1 MITMWLFRTLL
12 VGVLR
17 GVAALAAERVTG
29 WFGGPRRWVWVSAM
43 LGSIGI
49 PVLALRAPAAL
60 PELGIGARWAER
72 LTSPSGSGWQPVGGT
87 VRAVIAV
94 PAPHVLVIAPQK
106 ATHLPEAGWRPPL
119 RSCRPTRG
127 RCDRDL
133 ARGAG
138 RGRRL
143 AVAPRPVD
151 PGTERRSTGAGV
163 DPDTGSVSR
172 SLKLSGASGFA
183 SGGLRSVDGGRSLRA
198 TVAPSIPDTDR
209 SGTRVRCSAV
219 PKYRWSAP
227 ERPRSWIRCCS
238 CSGIGFERADTV
250 VLQRDPVAAISS
262 ASRMA
267 RVASGGAPSGRT
279 CHSTEGVLLGRR
291 YSGEE
296 PHA

>member
-106 ATHLPEAGWRPPL
+106 ATHLPEAG
-119 RSCRPTRG
+119 
-127 RCDRDL
+127 
-133 ARGAG
+133 
-138 RGRRL
+138 
-143 AVAPRPVD
+143 VAAAAPVVSSD
-151 PGTERRSTGAGV
+151 A
-163 DPDTGSVSR
+163 GSV
-172 SLKLSGASGFA
+172 
-183 SGGLRSVDGGRSLRA
+183 
-198 TVAPSIPDTDR
+198 R
-209 SGTRVRCSAV
+209 SG
-219 PKYRWSAP
+219 
-227 ERPRSWIRCCS
+227 PRSWSRSWSPARCC
-238 CSGIGFERADTV
+238 AT
-250 VLQRDPVAAISS
+250 
-262 ASRMA
+262 
-267 RVASGGAPSGRT
+267 SGGSR
-279 CHSTEGVLLGRR
+279 H
-291 YSGEE
+291 
-296 PHA
+296 